1 MGDDNRDLLKKI
13 PKMDEIISILQD
25 TADLKNVKRAVIVK
39 SSRSVLNDLRS
50 DILAG
55 NVNEEPDLKKIAAQ
69 IYEKISGMRGNSLRR
84 VINATGIVLHTNLG
98 RAPLPLESVENIAE
112 VSCGYCNLEYDLQ
125 TGKRGLRYDHIREM
139 LCELTGADDAL
150 VVNNNAAAVLLIL
163 NSLSEGL
170 ESIVSRGELIE
181 IGGEFRLPEIMKK
194 SGAILREVGTTNRTH
209 LNDYEKAIN
218 ENTALLMKVHPS
230 NYRII
235 GFSEEVSLSDLII
248 LGGKRGIPVVNDLGS
263 GCFEDLERFG
273 LEKEPTVQE
282 VIKAGTDVVTFSG
295 DKLLCGPQAGII
307 LGKKDLLARV
317 KSNHL
322 NRALR
327 IDKMTIAALESTLK
341 VYLEENPSGRLR
353 ALKALT
359 ESANDVGR
367 RARKLLNMLRK
378 KITADYYIFDLK
390 KGSSLAGGGSLPTR
404 EVATFLVTVKSPRLS
419 AARIE
424 ERLRKSEIPVIA
436 RIIEDAVVF
445 DLRTIV
451 EGEFTLIAENLQK
464 IADA

>member
-1 MGDDNRDLLKKI
+1 MGDDNRDLLRKI
-13 PKMDEIISILQD
+13 PKMDDIISVLQENS
-25 TADLKNVKRAVIVK
+25 ALKDVKRAVIIK
-39 SSRSVLNDLRS
+39 SSRSVLNDLRTH
-50 DILAG
+50 ILAG
-55 NVNEEPDLKKIAAQ
+55 NVDEEPNLEKITAR
-69 IYEKISGMRGNSLRR
+69 IYEKISSMQDNNLRR

-98 RAPLPLESVENIAE
+98 RAPLALESVENIAE
-112 VSCGYCNLEYDLQ
+112 VSCGYCNLEYDLN
-125 TGKRGLRYDHIREM
+125 TGRRGLRHDHVREM

-170 ESIVSRGELIE
+170 ESIVSRGELVE

-209 LNDYEKAIN
+209 LHDYEQAIN

-235 GFSEEVSLSDLII
+235 GFAEEVTLSDLIF
-248 LGGKRGIPVVNDLGS
+248 LGKKRGIPVVNDLGS
-263 GCFEDLERFG
+263 GCLEDLERFG
-273 LEKEPTVQE
+273 LEKEPTVKE
-282 VIKAGTDVVTFSG
+282 VVKAGTDVVAFSG

-307 LGKKDLLARV
+307 LGRKDLLARL
-317 KSNHL
+317 KANPL

-341 VYLEENPSGRLR
+341 IYLEENPTGRLR
-353 ALKALT
+353 ALNSLT
-359 ESANDVGR
+359 EPANDVGR

-378 KITADYYIFDLK
+378 KTPADYYVFDLK
-390 KGSSLAGGGSLPTR
+390 KGFSLAGGGSLPTR
-404 EVATFLVTVKSPRLS
+404 ELPTFLVTVKSPRLS

-424 ERLRKSEIPVIA
+424 ERLRKSKIPVIT
-436 RIIEDAVVF
+436 RIIDDEVIF

-451 EGEFTLIAENLQK
+451 EGEFTRIAENLQK
-464 IADA
+464 IADG